1 LASKT
6 ATAEVH
12 GANTER
18 TEAANVGFPSYTGSL
33 LRWSFILGII
43 PPAVLIVALSIK
55 SLVLLEYVHVITG
68 AVWTGFDLFMG
79 LIMSMIFRT
88 LEPQMR
94 VEVAKRLTP
103 LNFFAVPSLA
113 SVAIVAGIYLA
124 ERLGMFVLTS
134 PWIIAAGIV
143 VIVLTAQGFGIF
155 LPNSIRIFVE
165 VSKPIPDQQRII
177 RLNMLNVKLAGVQ
190 AAFQIAIIFIMAH
203 IAVLG
208 VA

>member
-1 LASKT
+1 LAGKT
-6 ATAEVH
+6 ETAGVYASE
-12 GANTER
+12 GARVET
-18 TEAANVGFPSYTGSL
+18 ANIGFPSYTGSL

-43 PPAVLIVALSIK
+43 PPAVLIVALSVR

-68 AVWTGFDLFMG
+68 AVWTGFDIFMG

-88 LEPQMR
+88 LEPAMR

-124 ERLGMFVLTS
+124 QRLGMFVLTS
-134 PWIIAAGIV
+134 PWIVAAGIV

-155 LPNSIRIFVE
+155 LPNSVRIFIE
-165 VSKPIPDQQRII
+165 VSKPKPDQDKII

-190 AAFQIAIIFIMAH
+190 AAFQVAIIFIMAH

>member
-1 LASKT
+1 M
-6 ATAEVH
+6 
-12 GANTER
+12 
-18 TEAANVGFPSYTGSL
+18 
-33 LRWSFILGII
+33 
-43 PPAVLIVALSIK
+43 K

-68 AVWTGFDLFMG
+68 GTWTGIDLFMG
-79 LIMSMIFRT
+79 LVMSMVFRT
-88 LEPQMR
+88 LEPKMR
-94 VEVAKRLTP
+94 VEVAKILTP

-124 ERLGMFVLTS
+124 LKLGLFVLTS

-155 LPNSIRIFVE
+155 LPNSLRIFLE
-165 VSKPIPDQQRII
+165 VSKPHPDQDKII

-203 IAVLG
+203 MAVLG